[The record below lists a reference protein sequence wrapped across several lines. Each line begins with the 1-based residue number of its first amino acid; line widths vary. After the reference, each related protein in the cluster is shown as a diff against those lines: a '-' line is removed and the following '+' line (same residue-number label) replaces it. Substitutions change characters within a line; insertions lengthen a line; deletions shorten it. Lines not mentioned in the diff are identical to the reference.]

1 MFESYDQRWIKD
13 RPQAPGLFVE
23 QERPPGIVIDDLDFI
38 HVVGSMTQSVKTSS
52 SDKRSS

>member
-52 SDKRSS
+52 SDKRS